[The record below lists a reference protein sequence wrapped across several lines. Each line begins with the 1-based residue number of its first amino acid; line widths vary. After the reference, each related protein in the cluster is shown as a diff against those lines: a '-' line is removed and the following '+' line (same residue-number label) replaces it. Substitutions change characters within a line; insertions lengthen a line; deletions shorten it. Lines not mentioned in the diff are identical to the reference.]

1 MEIYKYTIDMITW
14 FFSYSAAFKKKAI
27 ISFETNLK
35 DHCEMLFNQ
44 KDEEMPAVSDEKPLP
59 LFKKSIEDYL
69 KLLKRDEFG
78 ICADDVDMFP
88 VDESS

>member
-1 MEIYKYTIDMITW
+1 
-14 FFSYSAAFKKKAI
+14 
-27 ISFETNLK
+27 
-35 DHCEMLFNQ
+35 MLFNQ